1 MTRNPT
7 EFDLAAFGLND
18 QEWNVLLMTP
28 VLAGLTVANAHASGW
43 TGVRAEQEALEACFE
58 ENSEDHDLIAGLK
71 TEVLKRG
78 LLEQKPDTNGADL
91 KAFTQGQLL
100 MVKGMLE
107 RKTNSD
113 IYRAYS
119 DFLGKVMS
127 RVAGAAREGGF
138 FNAEPNKISDIEL
151 QVMSDLLKT
160 LE

>member
-7 EFDLAAFGLND
+7 EFGLND
-18 QEWNVLLMTP
+18 QEWNTLLLTP
-28 VLAGLTVANAHASGW
+28 VLAGLTVAHAHASGL
-43 TGVRAEQEALEACFE
+43 TGVRAEQEALEACFA
-58 ENSEDHDLIAGLK
+58 ENSDDHALIAHLK

-100 MVKGMLE
+100 MVKGLLE
-107 RKTNSD
+107 RKTNSE

-127 RVAGAAREGGF
+127 RVAGAAREGGL

-151 QVMSDLLKT
+151 QVMSELLKT